1 LVSGSR
7 NPLFEKFRDLSTQF
21 LQNFCGLSSI
31 AAVRRPNGKRR
42 RNRQNGLL
50 LAAPICY
57 KTSDI
62 MAESPRKNNK
72 AVEAPSQ
79 SDRAVVLLRR
89 NGMMRTRELVGQGV
103 AATTI
108 TRMER
113 EGTIHRL
120 SRGLYQLPDAPLDIH
135 HDLAEAAKRVPK
147 GVICLTSA
155 LAFHGLT
162 DQIPRRVWMAIGSKD
177 WEPGAHGPKLE
188 LVRLTAGQLTEDVEL
203 HEIESVP
210 VRIFNI
216 PRTLVDSFR
225 FRKTVGLSVAVEAL
239 REALRQRRITP
250 SEIASRAQRNGSW
263 RVMRPYL
270 EALTIDG

>member
-1 LVSGSR
+1 
-7 NPLFEKFRDLSTQF
+7 
-21 LQNFCGLSSI
+21 
-31 AAVRRPNGKRR
+31 
-42 RNRQNGLL
+42 
-50 LAAPICY
+50 
-57 KTSDI
+57 
-62 MAESPRKNNK
+62 MAGSPRKNNK

-79 SDRAVVLLRR
+79 RDRAVVLLRR
-89 NGMMRTRELVGQGV
+89 NGMMRTRELVGQGI

-113 EGTIHRL
+113 EGAIHRL

-147 GVICLTSA
+147 GIICLTSA

-188 LVRLTAGQLTEDVEL
+188 LVRLTAGQLIEDVEL

-239 REALRQRRITP
+239 REALRQRCITP

-263 RVMRPYL
+263 TVMRPYL